1 MAKAMGTN
9 GGGNGMNGAQRRLLL
24 ILGAGFV
31 LTLAAV
37 MLANVESTM
46 SDFADAGIRET
57 RAHVWIWQA
66 TSVLAWFTTAP
77 AIWWLIAHVRPPRF
91 SWPAVAALIILA
103 SVPLSLWHIGVM
115 VGLRKLS
122 YALAG
127 SHYLFFDKV
136 SNPLLYEY
144 RKDLA
149 SYFQFAGFAAIAHW
163 LFARA
168 AIPASPHPQGRGRRG
183 DAPGAGRRDRSR
195 QCSRQLRRTG
205 LGGPHPAAPRDAGG
219 GRGGTWPGLCPDSPQ
234 PPRPPRCGAPGRNR
248 PERRL
253 HRDARRRHQP
263 AWQPPLS
270 GFGAGLRLALSQ
282 ARRRRYMAR

>member
-168 AIPASPHPQGRGRRG
+168 AIPASPPE
-183 DAPGAGRRDRSR
+183 APRILKVADGAVTHQVPVDEIDHVNAAGNYVELAWAGRTLLHRATLAAVAAELGPAFVQIHRSRLVRRAAVRRVETDRSGDFTVTLADGT
-195 QCSRQLRRTG
+195 SLRG
-205 LGGPHPAAPRDAGG
+205 
-219 GRGGTWPGLCPDSPQ
+219 S
-234 PPRPPRCGAPGRNR
+234 
-248 PERRL
+248 
-253 HRDARRRHQP
+253 
-263 AWQPPLS
+263 
-270 GFGAGLRLALSQ
+270 
-282 ARRRRYMAR
+282 RRYRDSVQD